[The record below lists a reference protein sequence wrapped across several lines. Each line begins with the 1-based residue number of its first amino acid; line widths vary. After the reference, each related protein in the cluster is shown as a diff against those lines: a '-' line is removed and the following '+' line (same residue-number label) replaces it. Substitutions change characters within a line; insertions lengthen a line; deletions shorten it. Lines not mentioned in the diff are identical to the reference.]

1 MTEQLNFHFSLWCI
15 EEGNGNPLQC
25 SFFFFPHSNIHA
37 WRIPGTEEPG
47 GLPSMGSHSQSRL
60 IRLSSSSSSVS
71 DFWLLHFQRCRGKK
85 MQLCFSIIP
94 ASILDWY
101 SCPTKEWGHNCS
113 EFIQWNN
120 IISNSLK
127 PISPYVCVVLCSW
140 EHELTIYIKTN
151 HIAKWFKD
159 KHWS

>member
-25 SFFFFPHSNIHA
+25 SFFFFPTPIFM
-37 WRIPGTEEPG
+37 PGESQG
-47 GLPSMGSHSQSRL
+47 QRSLVGSHLWDRTVSHDWYDLAAAAVCQTSGSYISRD
-60 IRLSSSSSSVS
+60 V
-71 DFWLLHFQRCRGKK
+71 GEKK